1 MNLPNKL
8 TMSRLLGVVVIS
20 LIYFIFKN
28 EIWASY
34 LILAL
39 FCLSSFTDFLDGYLA
54 RKNNLVTNFGKLMDP
69 LADKLLVI
77 VSIICLIDAN
87 VIIYPWT
94 LIIIVARELF
104 VLGIRMIALESGGNV
119 IAASLS
125 GKAKT
130 VTQMVSL
137 IILFLYRALSLNN
150 VDTFTKVLWWIGSIL
165 FYVSVVLTLISGI
178 IIYIKNKKYFQN
190 K

>member
-20 LIYFIFKN
+20 LIYFIFGIN
-28 EIWASY
+28 TWTMF

-39 FCLSSFTDFLDGYLA
+39 FLLSSITDFFDGYIA
-54 RKNNLVTNFGKLMDP
+54 RKKNLVTNFGKLMDP

-77 VSIICLIDAN
+77 VSIIILIDAN
-87 VIIYPWT
+87 VILYSWM

-104 VLGIRMIALESGGNV
+104 VLGIRLIALEEGSNV
-119 IAASLS
+119 IAASFS

-130 VTQMVSL
+130 MTQMVSL
-137 IILFLYRALSLNN
+137 TILFLYAALKLI
-150 VDTFTKVLWWIGSIL
+150 VDNTFITVLWWIGSIL
-165 FYVSVVLTLISGI
+165 FYVSVLLTLISGI
-178 IIYIKNKKYFQN
+178 SIFVKNKKYFKN